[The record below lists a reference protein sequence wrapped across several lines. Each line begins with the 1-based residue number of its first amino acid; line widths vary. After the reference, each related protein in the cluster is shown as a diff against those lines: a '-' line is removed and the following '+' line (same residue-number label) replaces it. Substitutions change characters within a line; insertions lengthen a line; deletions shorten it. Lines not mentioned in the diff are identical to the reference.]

1 MYIYIYIYIR
11 KALKKYA
18 VNAQEEDNVRAFSRK
33 KDSS

>member
-1 MYIYIYIYIR
+1 MCVCVYIYIR

-18 VNAQEEDNVRAFSRK
+18 VNAQEEDNVWAFSGK